1 MQASLTVLTRQDSK
15 GLVRCGF
22 AMANGCDIIAYV
34 PIKTTPKDFFLHL
47 LAIVTLYASA
57 ISFLT
62 LVFQI
67 VNVAFPDPISPEG
80 YYNVTSYYDR
90 IRWSIATLVIVF
102 PVYLWASWFLNKD
115 YKKNP
120 GKRDLRIRK
129 WLIYFTLFAA
139 ALIIIGD
146 LVTLINFF
154 LQGELTIRFILKVL
168 AVLFVAGS
176 VFGYYLHDI
185 KKHEK

>member
-1 MQASLTVLTRQDSK
+1 MPA
-15 GLVRCGF
+15 
-22 AMANGCDIIAYV
+22 
-34 PIKTTPKDFFLHL
+34 KTAPKDFFLHL

-67 VNVAFPDPISPEG
+67 VNIVFPDPISPEG
-80 YYNVTSYYDR
+80 FYGLSGYHNR
-90 IRWSIATLVIVF
+90 IRWAIATLIIVF
-102 PVYLWASWFLNKD
+102 PVYLWTSWFLSK
-115 YKKNP
+115 
-120 GKRDLRIRK
+120 DLRGHKEKRGLWIRK
-129 WLIYFTLFAA
+129 WLVYFTLFAA

-154 LQGELTIRFILKVL
+154 LQGELTIRFILKVV

-185 KKHEK
+185 KQNKE